1 MPRRTISD
9 TAEAFAKSLPNPN
22 ALKAQTPE
30 FWNRHRIWHSRVL
43 GERARDPDLVER
55 RLKSLGKSF
64 LQSMSLW
71 VGLPA
76 EGKVVEMAAALH
88 GAASKTPPPAWFQD
102 LFLLLELVQGKSH
115 QVIANLA
122 VAMLPQATVKL
133 IEGGDFVTNARRLA
147 YALQVYYTDPAD
159 LLLLVLFEEAER
171 AGYTRYSL
179 VPDIDGASGQPAEGA
194 MIRRGLD
201 LKALEVPVVDRAL
214 QNLGRRRS
222 LCARVL
228 HEKDGSAVAF
238 IYHMLREASIPEIDR
253 TLFGDEVETIVLRFK
268 DRIRHV
274 DERSTSGAG
283 AAIAGTIASHL
294 LGARAKYITETGA
307 STREAVSKL
316 LDTLSGDGDE
326 KLRLVEVN
334 LRQAPLAGA
343 PSLVL
348 KSAKSGSLSPAV
360 KALRDRQ
367 VPLFEELDDV
377 EQIGLMMEQVTGKS
391 KRSYIFRLQF
401 EAVDGSY
408 LVRYTCG
415 RLATQLRTQ
424 FEVHMEERY
433 DVRVVPTA

>member
-1 MPRRTISD
+1 M
-9 TAEAFAKSLPNPN
+9 TAEAFAKGLPNPN

-43 GERARDPDLVER
+43 GERARDPDLVAR
-55 RLKSLGKSF
+55 RLKSLGKAM
-64 LQSMSLW
+64 LQSICLW
-71 VGLPA
+71 VGLPP

-88 GAASKTPPPAWFQD
+88 GAASKSPPPVWFQD

-115 QVIANLA
+115 QVIANVA
-122 VAMLPQATVKL
+122 RAMLPAATVRL
-133 IEGGDFVTNARRLA
+133 IEDGDFVTNARRMA
-147 YALQVYYTDPAD
+147 YAMQVYYTDAAD

-179 VPDIDGASGQPAEGA
+179 APDTAGASGQPADA
-194 MIRRGLD
+194 AAIRRGLD

-214 QNLGRRRS
+214 QSLGRRRS

-274 DERSTSGAG
+274 EERSTSGAG

-294 LGARAKYITETGA
+294 LGARVKYVAHTGA
-307 STREAVSKL
+307 SDRGAITKL
-316 LDTLSGDGDE
+316 LETLSADGDE
-326 KLRLVEVN
+326 KMRLVELN
-334 LRQAPLAGA
+334 LRQAPLDGA
-343 PSLVL
+343 PALTL

-360 KALRDRQ
+360 RALRSRQ

-377 EQIGLMMEQVTGKS
+377 EQVGLMVELGRSKR

-401 EAVDGSY
+401 EATDGAY
-408 LVRYTCG
+408 VVRYKCG
-415 RLATQLRTQ
+415 RLSTQMRTQ
-424 FEVHMEERY
+424 FEVHMEARY
-433 DVRVVPTA
+433 DVRVVPTT

>member
-1 MPRRTISD
+1 
-9 TAEAFAKSLPNPN
+9 
-22 ALKAQTPE
+22 
-30 FWNRHRIWHSRVL
+30 
-43 GERARDPDLVER
+43 
-55 RLKSLGKSF
+55 
-64 LQSMSLW
+64 
-71 VGLPA
+71 
-76 EGKVVEMAAALH
+76 
-88 GAASKTPPPAWFQD
+88 
-102 LFLLLELVQGKSH
+102 
-115 QVIANLA
+115 
-122 VAMLPQATVKL
+122 
-133 IEGGDFVTNARRLA
+133 
-147 YALQVYYTDPAD
+147 
-159 LLLLVLFEEAER
+159 
-171 AGYTRYSL
+171 
-179 VPDIDGASGQPAEGA
+179 
-194 MIRRGLD
+194 
-201 LKALEVPVVDRAL
+201 
-214 QNLGRRRS
+214 
-222 LCARVL
+222 
-228 HEKDGSAVAF
+228 
-238 IYHMLREASIPEIDR
+238 
-253 TLFGDEVETIVLRFK
+253 
-268 DRIRHV
+268 
-274 DERSTSGAG
+274 
-283 AAIAGTIASHL
+283 L